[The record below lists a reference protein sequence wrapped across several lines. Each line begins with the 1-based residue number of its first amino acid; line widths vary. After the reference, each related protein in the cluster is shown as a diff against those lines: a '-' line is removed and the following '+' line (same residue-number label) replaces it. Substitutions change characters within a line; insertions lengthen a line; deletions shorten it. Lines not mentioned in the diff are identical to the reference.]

1 MWFGTQAAFAR
12 AVQAAIGP
20 QLNRIEAA
28 VNALKGDLMAT
39 SKTTA
44 QAFADLQAQVTANT
58 NTENSALQLINGIAA
73 QLKTAIANGASP
85 DEIEALV
92 TQLQASASPL
102 AAAVAANTATP
113 PPPPPPANPPA

>member
-1 MWFGTQAAFAR
+1 MWFGTQAAFAK
-12 AVQAAIGP
+12 AVQAALGP

-44 QAFADLQAQVTANT
+44 QAFADLQAQITANT

-85 DEIEALV
+85 DDLEALV
-92 TQLQASASPL
+92 TQLQTSASPL
-102 AAAVAANTATP
+102 AAAVAANTVTP
-113 PPPPPPANPPA
+113 PPPPPPAPPA

>member
-1 MWFGTQAAFAR
+1 MWFGTQAAFAK
-12 AVQAAIGP
+12 AVQAALAP

-44 QAFADLQAQVTANT
+44 QAFADLQAQITANT

-85 DEIEALV
+85 DDLEALV
-92 TQLQASASPL
+92 TQLQTSASPL
-102 AAAVAANTATP
+102 AAAVAANTVTP
-113 PPPPPPANPPA
+113 PPPPPPAPPA